1 MSYSIVFYS
10 QNLIDQITCKLTLRC
25 LNYAN
30 TLGLCIEASLKICD
44 SGMKLAVKDN
54 TYEMSLCLLSLV
66 DIILEVI
73 TDVLHIHPQFISF
86 VALNIKGLRYLKVM
100 RVCHLWKPF
109 SNMIF
114 KKTRT
119 RKVIAPFFVLL
130 LLFVAMYGMIGFEY
144 F

>member
-1 MSYSIVFYS
+1 
-10 QNLIDQITCKLTLRC
+10 
-25 LNYAN
+25 
-30 TLGLCIEASLKICD
+30 
-44 SGMKLAVKDN
+44 
-54 TYEMSLCLLSLV
+54 MSLCLLSIV
-66 DIILEVI
+66 DILLEIVC
-73 TDVLHIHPQFISF
+73 DVLPVHQRFILLI
-86 VALNIKGLRYLKVM
+86 ALNIKGLRYLKIM